1 MEELQH
7 QMVTHV
13 SVFAHNFT
21 LEQTVRHLSM
31 YAPAIHARMVEHVY
45 QTVDYHLT
53 HAHAHV
59 DTQEPTVKLIQA
71 HVRTILV

>member
-1 MEELQH
+1 
-7 QMVTHV
+7 MVTHV

-31 YAPAIHARMVEHVY
+31 YAQAIHARMVEHVS
-45 QTVDYHLT
+45 QTVDHHLT

-59 DTQEPTVKLIQA
+59 DTQEQTARHTQA